1 MKAVWDYNTEELQKT
16 ESGRI
21 FLLERQINFGPD
33 QGTKIELSQVKK
45 YWDKLKFIPKR
56 KKLLE
61 MYL

>member
-1 MKAVWDYNTEELQKT
+1 MKAVWDYNTEELNKI

-21 FLLERQINFGPD
+21 FLLERQINFGQD
-33 QGTKIELSQVKK
+33 KGTKIDLSQVRK
-45 YWDKLKFIPKR
+45 YWDTLKLIPKR